1 MGMTGPPP
9 LANKHAGDTEEGRG
23 VRGVLRP
30 RGQEVWGV
38 SRGHL
43 LRPRMSEEGLD
54 TAQGPV
60 CPTSRD

>member
-9 LANKHAGDTEEGRG
+9 LANKHAGDTEGGRG
-23 VRGVLRP
+23 VRGVRRP
-30 RGQEVWGV
+30 RGQEVRGV

-43 LRPRMSEEGLD
+43 LRSRVSEEGLD

-60 CPTSRD
+60 CPASCD